1 MPSFLSELLLA
12 FLFVTVGFIGG
23 AAVVMFWNERR
34 NPTPSDS
41 PPVRSAASA
50 PNTQPTAGQPAVEPA
65 APSPAANAA
74 APRGVRLW
82 VDAEYGLE
90 VELHGQPCDSA
101 QSLRLEDRQFMTA
114 LAGEW
119 LRWLGAPAPTTPA
132 PASAPPAVPMPAPR
146 PAAPAASAA
155 PAAAEPAKPSLSLNP
170 LKGLMPAKKPAEP
183 EVKAAPASIAGQIDE
198 ILQEILEK
206 APEGTPAVRLMDD
219 PREGVVVWVGAQKFL
234 GVDTITDPLARK
246 LVQTAVAE
254 WERRNSGVKS

>member
-1 MPSFLSELLLA
+1 MPSFVSELLLA

-34 NPTPSDS
+34 NPSPSE
-41 PPVRSAASA
+41 PIPTRSAAA
-50 PNTQPTAGQPAVEPA
+50 AQNTQPTAGQPPA
-65 APSPAANAA
+65 APNPVPNAA

-82 VDAEYGLE
+82 VDAEGGLE
-90 VELHGQPCDSA
+90 VELHGQPCASV
-101 QSLRLEDRQFMTA
+101 QSLPLEDRQRMTA

-119 LRWLGAPAPTTPA
+119 QRWLGAPLPTAPA
-132 PASAPPAVPMPAPR
+132 PAPAPAAAPVPAPL
-146 PAAPAASAA
+146 PAAPAVSAA

-198 ILQEILEK
+198 ILQESLEK
-206 APEGTPAVRLMDD
+206 ATEGTPAVRLMDD

>member
-34 NPTPSDS
+34 NPTPSGS
-41 PPVRSAASA
+41 APVRPAAA
-50 PNTQPTAGQPAVEPA
+50 AQNTQPTAGQPPA
-65 APSPAANAA
+65 APNPVPNAA
-74 APRGVRLW
+74 ALRGVRLW
-82 VDAEYGLE
+82 ADAEYGLQ
-90 VELHGQPCDSA
+90 VELHGQPCASA
-101 QSLRLEDRQFMTA
+101 QSLSLEDRQRMTA

-119 LRWLGAPAPTTPA
+119 LRWLGAPLPTAAVPTPA
-132 PASAPPAVPMPAPR
+132 PAPVT
-146 PAAPAASAA
+146 AAALLTAA

-206 APEGTPAVRLMDD
+206 APEGTPPVRLMDD

-254 WERRNSGVKS
+254 WERRNSGVKP

>member
-1 MPSFLSELLLA
+1 MPSFISELLLA

-34 NPTPSDS
+34 NPTPSS
-41 PPVRSAASA
+41 SA
-50 PNTQPTAGQPAVEPA
+50 PARPAAAAQNTQPTAGQQPA
-65 APSPAANAA
+65 APSPDPNAA
-74 APRGVRLW
+74 ALRGVLLW
-82 VDAEYGLE
+82 ADAEYGLQ
-90 VELHGQPCDSA
+90 VELHGQPCASA
-101 QSLRLEDRQFMTA
+101 QSLPLEDRQRMTA

-119 LRWLGAPAPTTPA
+119 LRWLGAPAPTAPTPA
-132 PASAPPAVPMPAPR
+132 PAPV
-146 PAAPAASAA
+146 PAAAPLPAA

-183 EVKAAPASIAGQIDE
+183 EVKAAPTSIAGQIDE

-206 APEGTPAVRLMDD
+206 APEGTPPVRLMDD

>member
-34 NPTPSDS
+34 NPSPSDS
-41 PPVRSAASA
+41 APTRSAAA
-50 PNTQPTAGQPAVEPA
+50 PQNTQPTAGQPAVEPS
-65 APSPAANAA
+65 APSPAASAA
-74 APRGVRLW
+74 APRGVHLW
-82 VDAEYGLE
+82 ADAERGLQ
-90 VELHGQPCDSA
+90 VELHGQPCESA
-101 QSLRLEDRQFMTA
+101 QSLPLEDRQRMTA

-119 LRWLGAPAPTTPA
+119 LRWLGAPLPKAPTPTPGTA
-132 PASAPPAVPMPAPR
+132 PMPAAPQ
-146 PAAPAASAA
+146 PAAPAV
-155 PAAAEPAKPSLSLNP
+155 PAAAEPAKPGLSLNP

-234 GVDTITDPLARK
+234 GVDTLTDPLARK

>member
-34 NPTPSDS
+34 NPTPSG
-41 PPVRSAASA
+41 PAPARSAAA
-50 PNTQPTAGQPAVEPA
+50 AQNTQPTAGQPAAEQPA
-65 APSPAANAA
+65 APSPDPNAP
-74 APRGVRLW
+74 APRGVLLW
-82 VDAEYGLE
+82 ADAEYGLQ
-90 VELHGQPCDSA
+90 VELHGQPCASA
-101 QSLRLEDRQFMTA
+101 QSLPLEDRQRMTA

-119 LRWLGAPAPTTPA
+119 LRWLGVPLPTAAVPAPAPA
-132 PASAPPAVPMPAPR
+132 PV
-146 PAAPAASAA
+146 PAAAPIPTSLPAA

-206 APEGTPAVRLMDD
+206 APEGTPPVRLMDD

-254 WERRNSGVKS
+254 WERRNSGMKP

>member
-1 MPSFLSELLLA
+1 MPSFISELLLA

-34 NPTPSDS
+34 NPTPSS
-41 PPVRSAASA
+41 SA
-50 PNTQPTAGQPAVEPA
+50 PARPAAAAQNTLPTAGQQPA
-65 APSPAANAA
+65 APSPDPNAA
-74 APRGVRLW
+74 ALRGVLLW
-82 VDAEYGLE
+82 ADAEYGLQ
-90 VELHGQPCDSA
+90 VELHGQPCASA
-101 QSLRLEDRQFMTA
+101 QSLPLEDRQRMTA

-119 LRWLGAPAPTTPA
+119 LRWLGAPAPTAPTPA
-132 PASAPPAVPMPAPR
+132 PAPV
-146 PAAPAASAA
+146 PAAAPLPAA

-183 EVKAAPASIAGQIDE
+183 EVKAAPTSIAGQIDE

-206 APEGTPAVRLMDD
+206 APEGTPPVRLMDD